1 MKNIKK
7 LAAITIAAGGLAVTG
22 AGVASA
28 QSQADGG
35 AMMSP
40 GIVSGNNVQAPV
52 HVPVN
57 VCGNTVTVIGLMNP
71 ALGTPCGSN

>member
-7 LAAITIAAGGLAVTG
+7 LAAITIAAGGLAMAG

-28 QSQADGG
+28 DTPQADGG
-35 AMMSP
+35 AAMSP
-40 GIVSGNNVQAPV
+40 GVVSGNNVQAPV

-57 VCGNTVTVIGLMNP
+57 VCGNTITAVGAMNATMP
-71 ALGTPCGSN
+71 SPCM